1 MKKKFSLSI
10 ISHGHRNHIREL
22 LLDLAALNREDF
34 DVTLT
39 LNFPEDLPLD
49 LNSLPYQ
56 IRLIC
61 NPELKGFAAN
71 HNAAF
76 MYSHGEHF
84 VILNPDIRVLE
95 DPFLSISTYMRNSP
109 NTICA
114 PLIVNQYGEL
124 EDSARLIPTPF
135 FLVKKL
141 ICKVFKLRLKP
152 DFIPQNDQ
160 AFFPDWVAG
169 MFVVVPHETYK
180 QLGGLN
186 ENYHMYYE
194 DVDFCVRAQLAG
206 QTIAVVKNTKVIHE
220 AQRDSHRKIQHFIW
234 HLQSI
239 LKFFMSK
246 SYLQLKLSR
255 IIFFSH
261 GR

>member
-1 MKKKFSLSI
+1 MKNNFSLSI
-10 ISHGHRNHIREL
+10 ISHGHRDHIREL
-22 LLDLAALNREDF
+22 LLDLAALNRDDF

-49 LNSLPYQ
+49 LNALPYQ

-61 NPELKGFAAN
+61 NSDLKGFAAN

-76 MYSHGEHF
+76 MLSHGANF
-84 VILNPDIRVLE
+84 IILNPDIRVLE
-95 DPFLSISTYMRNSP
+95 DPFPNISAYMKNSP
-109 NTICA
+109 NAICA
-114 PLIVNQYGEL
+114 PIVVNQYGEL

-141 ICKVFKLRLKP
+141 IYKVFKLRLKP
-152 DFIPQNDQ
+152 DAIPENEL
-160 AFFPDWVAG
+160 AFLPDWVAG
-169 MFVVVPHETYK
+169 MFVVVPQETYR

-194 DVDFCVRAQLAG
+194 DVDFCVRAKLTG
-206 QTIAVVKNTKVIHE
+206 HTIAVIKNTRVIHE
-220 AQRDSHRKIQHFIW
+220 AQRDSHRKLKHLLW

-246 SYLQLKLSR
+246 PYLQLKLSR
-255 IIFFSH
+255 LR
-261 GR
+261 GDMNKN